1 VISYRPPA
9 GGFGGGIAHIL
20 NPVFKNMV
28 DNDVRNF
35 KQYMDIDAGDL
46 SGGNNANYEEP
57 MAFVIEETVIEEI
70 PYEEPADKGK
80 NFDKL
85 QDTKTLFSR

>member
-1 VISYRPPA
+1 MPAKCASKIARKADGTLVDIVISYRPPA

-35 KQYMDIDAGDL
+35 KQYMDIED
-46 SGGNNANYEEP
+46 
-57 MAFVIEETVIEEI
+57 IC
-70 PYEEPADKGK
+70 KC
-80 NFDKL
+80 
-85 QDTKTLFSR
+85 R